1 MRVLGIET
9 STARSSVALLDD
21 GRVCAHVAHVDARGH
36 GAFLAPALRRALDA
50 ADGPVDAVA
59 VGVGPGLYTGL
70 RVGMATAAAYAA
82 ARHLPVV
89 GVSGLDTLAS
99 RAAADAGPAAAGA
112 TWVTTL
118 DARRGQ
124 WFWAVH
130 TGERPDPVAGP
141 HVGTRAELDADLAR
155 LAADGPVHVIGE
167 AADPTEAADPADPA
181 DPAGKEPDRPDAAD
195 TARLAAARLAAVSA
209 AERAV
214 TFAPAALRPVY
225 LRDADVRIGWDVRGG
240 RAGIPPG
247 TPSGTSSGTPS

>member
-155 LAADGPVHVIGE
+155 LAADGPVHVVGE
-167 AADPTEAADPADPA
+167 AADPVGE
-181 DPAGKEPDRPDAAD
+181 EPDRPDAAD
-195 TARLAAARLAAVSA
+195 TARLAAARLAAVPA
-209 AERAV
+209 AERAA

-240 RAGIPPG
+240 RAGTPPG
-247 TPSGTSSGTPS
+247 TPSGTPS